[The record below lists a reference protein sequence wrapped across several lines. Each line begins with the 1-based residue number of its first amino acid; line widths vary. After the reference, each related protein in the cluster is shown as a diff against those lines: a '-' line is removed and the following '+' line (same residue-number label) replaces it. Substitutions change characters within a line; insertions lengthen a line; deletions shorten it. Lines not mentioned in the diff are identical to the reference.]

1 MIEGVELNIYYTN
14 GENESIP
21 LSEIQT
27 TIVMKILG
35 LEKQINGDIICF
47 SDESLKKIAEMKGNP
62 LQLREKL

>member
-1 MIEGVELNIYYTN
+1 MMIEGVELNIYYTN

-35 LEKQINGDIICF
+35 LEKQVTSSPTYRSGGF
-47 SDESLKKIAEMKGNP
+47 
-62 LQLREKL
+62 Q